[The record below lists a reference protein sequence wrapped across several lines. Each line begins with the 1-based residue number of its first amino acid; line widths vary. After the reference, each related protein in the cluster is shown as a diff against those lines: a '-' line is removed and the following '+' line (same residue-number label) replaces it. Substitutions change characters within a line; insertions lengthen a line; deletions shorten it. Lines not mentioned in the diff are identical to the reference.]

1 MSAKPITIIFPKAL
15 LEQVDAVVAKRKQ
28 TKLAPYKP
36 TAAETQRAHL
46 IAAKEGVAAA
56 NAYLKSLRPA
66 QPRASRMALVLELM
80 EHGLMALEVEAAKN
94 KAPTTRV
101 KGDK

>member
-1 MSAKPITIIFPKAL
+1 MSAKPITVIFPKDL
-15 LEQVDAVVAKRKQ
+15 LAQVDAVVAKRKE

-36 TAAETQRAHL
+36 SAAETQKAHV

-56 NAYLKSLRPA
+56 NSYLRSLRPE
-66 QPRASRMALVLELM
+66 QPRASRMALVLELI

-94 KAPTTRV
+94 KAPAAKSRAT
-101 KGDK
+101 K